1 MDTNITERT
10 KSLTET
16 EDSGDILLSAHL
28 WLRYG
33 KKPPVLCDVDVDIR
47 RGEVLGLI
55 GQSGSGKSS
64 LAMAILG
71 LLDRKRAQVEG
82 TVRFDGSDLLR
93 LSESDLRALRGR
105 KLALVLQSPLS
116 SLNPALKI
124 RTQLKEAWRAH
135 ASGPKADCEAAIRAA
150 LESVSLPSS
159 HEFLR
164 KHPSQM
170 SVGQAQRVLIA
181 MAVMHR
187 PALLIADEATSALDV
202 ITQSEILALFR
213 ELNRSSEMAILYI
226 SHDLAS
232 VAGICDR
239 VAILHEGQIVEAG
252 TTEQVLTNPRHEY
265 TQRLMAAMPKMPQR
279 MAMGKA
285 AAI

>member
-1 MDTNITERT
+1 MTANPQTD
-10 KSLTET
+10 L
-16 EDSGDILLSAHL
+16 LLSTRVSV
-28 WLRYG
+28 RYG
-33 KKPPVLCDVDVDIR
+33 NKPPVLREVEVQIR
-47 RGEVLGLI
+47 QGEVLGLI
-55 GQSGSGKSS
+55 GQSGSGKST

-71 LLDRKRAQVEG
+71 LLDRKSAHTNGAIEFEG
-82 TVRFDGSDLLR
+82 GNLLK
-93 LSESDLRALRGR
+93 LRERELRNLRGR
-105 KLALVLQSPLS
+105 KVALVLQSPLS

-135 ASGPKADCEAAIRAA
+135 ASGPGADCDSAIRAA
-150 LESVSLPSS
+150 LQSVSLPSNG
-159 HEFLR
+159 EFL
-164 KHPSQM
+164 KKYPSQM

-213 ELNRSSEMAILYI
+213 ELNRTTGMAILYI

-239 VAILHEGQIVEAG
+239 IAILHDGQIVESGITA
-252 TTEQVLTNPRHEY
+252 EVLTNPRHEY
-265 TQRLMAAMPKMPQR
+265 AQRLMAALPKISTLEPR
-279 MAMGKA
+279 KSA
-285 AAI
+285 AARVR

>member
-1 MDTNITERT
+1 MTSPKIPDN
-10 KSLTET
+10 KSS
-16 EDSGDILLSAHL
+16 DVLLGAHVSV
-28 WLRYG
+28 RYG
-33 KKPPVLCDVDVDIR
+33 NKPDVLHDVTLEIR
-47 RGEVLGLI
+47 RGEVVGLV
-55 GQSGSGKSS
+55 GQSGSGKST

-71 LLDRKRAQVEG
+71 LLDRKSARAQG
-82 TVRFDGSDLLR
+82 TIEFDGRDLLK
-93 LSESDLRALRGR
+93 LRERELRDLRGR
-105 KLALVLQSPLS
+105 TIALVLQSPLS

-135 ASGPKADCEAAIRAA
+135 AAGSAADCDAAIRSA

-159 HEFLR
+159 DEFLR
-164 KHPSQM
+164 KYPSQM

-213 ELNRSSEMAILYI
+213 ELNRSFGMAILYI

-239 VAILHEGQIVEAG
+239 IAILHEGQIVESG
-252 TTEQVLTNPRHEY
+252 STEQVLTSPRHEY
-265 TQRLMAAMPKMPQR
+265 TQRLMAAMPMIPQR
-279 MAMGKA
+279 MAAGKA

>member
-1 MDTNITERT
+1 MTSPNIPDR
-10 KSLTET
+10 KSS
-16 EDSGDILLSAHL
+16 DVLLGARVSV
-28 WLRYG
+28 RYG
-33 KKPPVLCDVDVDIR
+33 NKPDVLHDVTLEIQQ
-47 RGEVLGLI
+47 GEVLGLV
-55 GQSGSGKSS
+55 GQSGSGKST

-71 LLDRKRAQVEG
+71 LLDRKTARAEG
-82 TVRFDGSDLLR
+82 TIEFHGRDLLKFR
-93 LSESDLRALRGR
+93 ERELRDLRGR
-105 KLALVLQSPLS
+105 KIALVLQSPLS

-135 ASGPKADCEAAIRAA
+135 AAGSSADCDAAIRSA
-150 LESVSLPSS
+150 LGSVSLPSS
-159 HEFLR
+159 DEFLR
-164 KHPSQM
+164 KYPSQM

-213 ELNRSSEMAILYI
+213 ELNRSFGMAILYI

-239 VAILHEGQIVEAG
+239 IAILHEGQIVETG
-252 TTEQVLTNPRHEY
+252 STEQVLSNPQHEY

-279 MAMGKA
+279 MAAGKA